1 MAFGVNIA
9 QHSPALKVFHHLF
22 FHEGDNSLRG
32 RSLQIALGIL
42 FV

>member
-9 QHSPALKVFHHLF
+9 QHSPTLKVLHHLL
-22 FHEGDNSLRG
+22 FHEGDNSLGG
-32 RSLQIALGIL
+32 RRFLSGLGIL